1 VSDVFPKWTNKI
13 PLAIA
18 AGLPVVA
25 VAVVGAVWY
34 WFSPSY
40 TDVGYRPKQPVP
52 FSHRMHAGEL
62 GMDCRYCHSTVERA
76 AHAAIPANNSCLNCH
91 KIVKTDSE
99 YVQPLIKAGET
110 GESIK
115 WVRVHMLPGYAYFN
129 HQAHLSAGVGC
140 VSCHG
145 RIDKMLQVTQY
156 APLSMG
162 WCLDCHRNPGPNL
175 RPVSEIT
182 NMGWNAKE
190 AGYDWKADPARTRT
204 LQPPVNCSG
213 CHR

>member
-25 VAVVGAVWY
+25 VALVGAVWY

-76 AHAAIPANNSCLNCH
+76 AHAAIPPTATCLNCH
-91 KIVKTDSE
+91 KIVKADSE
-99 YVQPLIKAGET
+99 FVAPLLKSGET
-110 GESIK
+110 GEPMK
-115 WVRVHMLPGYAYFN
+115 WVRVHMLPGYAYFD
-129 HQAHLSAGVGC
+129 HKAHLAAGVGC

-145 RIDKMLQVTQY
+145 RIDKMLQVTQF

-182 NMGWNAKE
+182 NMAWSAKE
-190 AGYDWKADPARTRT
+190 AGYDWKADPARTRK
-204 LQPPVNCSG
+204 LQPPQNCSG